1 MNMLETNETEVSEK
15 IKEDIKENKM
25 EILEFKNK

>member
-15 IKEDIKENKM
+15 IKDIKENKM